1 MKKPDEATRCGVDG
15 RSVFSESRVATVSE
29 PKMQKPFKNFEVA
42 DKDLLRVSG
51 GISQPCKEGV
61 TYMEQHASH
70 AFFRR
75 RAAICLRRFG
85 VA

>member
-1 MKKPDEATRCGVDG
+1 
-15 RSVFSESRVATVSE
+15 
-29 PKMQKPFKNFEVA
+29 MQKPFKNFEVA

-61 TYMEQHASH
+61 TYMEQHGSH
-70 AFFRR
+70 AFFRP